1 MPSEAWTRELF
12 GPGGGWAYGDGVPT
26 SRVRRRLKR
35 AMRPGACPAHNTQ
48 RSCGPGAG
56 RAPSGQADAAAGPRS
71 KRGPPCS
78 ESVDR
83 ETLFLLSLLV
93 EGPVSLYSAQPLLQ
107 DAQMRRVP
115 QESGL
120 RAVAGLGPPKIRI

>member
-35 AMRPGACPAHNTQ
+35 AMSPGACPAHNTQ

-83 ETLFLLSLLV
+83 ETLFLLSLLL
-93 EGPVSLYSAQPLLQ
+93 EGPVSTQLSPCSRTPRCAGYRKNPDCALLL
-107 DAQMRRVP
+107 DLDP
-115 QESGL
+115 QKS
-120 RAVAGLGPPKIRI
+120 